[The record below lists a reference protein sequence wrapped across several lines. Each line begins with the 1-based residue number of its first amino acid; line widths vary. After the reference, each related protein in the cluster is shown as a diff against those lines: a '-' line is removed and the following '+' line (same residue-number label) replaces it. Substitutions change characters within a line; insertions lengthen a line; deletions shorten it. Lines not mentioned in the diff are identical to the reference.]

1 MSVIFF
7 YVNGKLPKEKLFYFS
22 DFNAKTLQLFVLA
35 YLSLTETHFKS
46 PQKDDCCPVQKG
58 QTQNGLKASKIIR
71 KVLSVCFFLFM
82 AS

>member
-1 MSVIFF
+1 MNKINHFLQGDVWSTTPFL
-7 YVNGKLPKEKLFYFS
+7 NQKL
-22 DFNAKTLQLFVLA
+22 
-35 YLSLTETHFKS
+35 LSSINNFDVTETHFES

-71 KVLSVCFFLFM
+71 KVLSVYFFLFM